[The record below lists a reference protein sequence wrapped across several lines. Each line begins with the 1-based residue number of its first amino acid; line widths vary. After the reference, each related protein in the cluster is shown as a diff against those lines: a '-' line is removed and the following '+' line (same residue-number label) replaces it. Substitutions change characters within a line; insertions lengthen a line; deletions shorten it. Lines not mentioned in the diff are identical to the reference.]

1 MHVMT
6 KYLATRKAAIAALQ
20 DYAVMEQII
29 ESTDEQI
36 KAAYADAASPASP
49 RMDGTPP
56 SGDLHA
62 SENRIVATIER
73 IDTYKARY
81 VEARQY
87 MDWFLPA
94 WEIHETIKDINAA
107 YDWFLPAWEI
117 LSEDDRLVLEAF
129 FLGDGTQ
136 DDAVQQICNHFYVEP
151 PPTRRSPVPW
161 LVLRPRSMMMTGGGE
176 YPECLPID
184 ERARLLHLG
193 KMRRQR
199 IELCGRPT

>member
-6 KYLATRKAAIAALQ
+6 KYLDTRKAAIAALQ

-62 SENRIVATIER
+62 SENRIVASIER
-73 IDTYKARY
+73 IDAYKARY
-81 VEARQY
+81 LQARQY

-94 WEIHETIKDINAA
+94 WEVIA
-107 YDWFLPAWEI
+107 
-117 LSEDDRLVLEAF
+117 EDDRFILE
-129 FLGDGTQ
+129 G
-136 DDAVQQICNHFYVEP
+136 CRPHHS
-151 PPTRRSPVPW
+151 RS
-161 LVLRPRSMMMTGGGE
+161 
-176 YPECLPID
+176 
-184 ERARLLHLG
+184 A
-193 KMRRQR
+193 
-199 IELCGRPT
+199 

>member
-6 KYLATRKAAIAALQ
+6 KYLDTRKAAIAALQ

-62 SENRIVATIER
+62 SENRIVASIER
-73 IDTYKARY
+73 IDAYKAHY
-81 VEARQY
+81 LQARQY

-94 WEIHETIKDINAA
+94 WEVIA
-107 YDWFLPAWEI
+107 
-117 LSEDDRLVLEAF
+117 EDDRFILEGF
-129 FLGDGTQ
+129 FLSEGTQ
-136 DDAVQQICNHFYVEP
+136 DEKVSMIADHFYVERD
-151 PPTRRSPVPW
+151 TVYRRKN
-161 LVLRPRSMMMTGGGE
+161 
-176 YPECLPID
+176 
-184 ERARLLHLG
+184 RALDRFATALYGQL
-193 KMRRQR
+193 
-199 IELCGRPT
+199 

>member
-6 KYLATRKAAIAALQ
+6 KYLDTRKAAIAALQ

-36 KAAYADAASPASP
+36 TAADADAASPASP

-73 IDTYKARY
+73 IDAYKARY
-81 VEARQY
+81 LQARQY

-94 WEIHETIKDINAA
+94 WEVIA
-107 YDWFLPAWEI
+107 
-117 LSEDDRLVLEAF
+117 EDDRFILEGF
-129 FLGDGTQ
+129 FLSEGTQ
-136 DDAVQQICNHFYVEP
+136 DEKVSMIADHFYVERD
-151 PPTRRSPVPW
+151 TVYRRKN
-161 LVLRPRSMMMTGGGE
+161 
-176 YPECLPID
+176 
-184 ERARLLHLG
+184 RALDRFATALYGQL
-193 KMRRQR
+193 
-199 IELCGRPT
+199 

>member
-6 KYLATRKAAIAALQ
+6 KYLDTRKAAIAALQ

-56 SGDLHA
+56 SGNLHA

-73 IDTYKARY
+73 IDTYTARY
-81 VEARQY
+81 AEARQY

-94 WEIHETIKDINAA
+94 WEVIA
-107 YDWFLPAWEI
+107 
-117 LSEDDRLVLEAF
+117 EDDRFILEGF
-129 FLGDGTQ
+129 FLSEGTQ
-136 DDAVQQICNHFYVEP
+136 DEKVSMIADHFYVERD
-151 PPTRRSPVPW
+151 TVYRRKN
-161 LVLRPRSMMMTGGGE
+161 
-176 YPECLPID
+176 
-184 ERARLLHLG
+184 RALDRFATALYGQL
-193 KMRRQR
+193 
-199 IELCGRPT
+199 

>member
-6 KYLATRKAAIAALQ
+6 KYLDTRKAAIAALQ

-49 RMDGTPP
+49 RIDGTPP

-81 VEARQY
+81 AEAHQY
-87 MDWFLPA
+87 M
-94 WEIHETIKDINAA
+94 
-107 YDWFLPAWEI
+107 DWFLPAWEI

-129 FLGDGTQ
+129 FLGEGTQ
-136 DDAVQQICNHFYVEP
+136 DEAVQQICNHFYVER
-151 PPTRRSPVPW
+151 TTAYQKKSRA
-161 LVLRPRSMMMTGGGE
+161 L
-176 YPECLPID
+176 
-184 ERARLLHLG
+184 ARLATALY
-193 KMRRQR
+193 
-199 IELCGRPT
+199 GRL

>member
-6 KYLATRKAAIAALQ
+6 KYLDTRKAAIAALQ

-62 SENRIVATIER
+62 SENRIVASIER
-73 IDTYKARY
+73 IAAYKARY
-81 VEARQY
+81 LQARQY

-94 WEIHETIKDINAA
+94 WEVIA
-107 YDWFLPAWEI
+107 
-117 LSEDDRLVLEAF
+117 EDDRFILEGF
-129 FLGDGTQ
+129 FLSEGTQ
-136 DDAVQQICNHFYVEP
+136 DEKVSMIADHFYVERD
-151 PPTRRSPVPW
+151 TVYRRKN
-161 LVLRPRSMMMTGGGE
+161 
-176 YPECLPID
+176 
-184 ERARLLHLG
+184 RALDRFATALYGQL
-193 KMRRQR
+193 
-199 IELCGRPT
+199 

>member
-6 KYLATRKAAIAALQ
+6 KYLDTRKAAIAALQ

-49 RMDGTPP
+49 RIDGTPP

-81 VEARQY
+81 AEARQY

-94 WEIHETIKDINAA
+94 WEII
-107 YDWFLPAWEI
+107 
-117 LSEDDRLVLEAF
+117 SEDDRLVLEAF

-193 KMRRQR
+193 KMCRQR

>member
-6 KYLATRKAAIAALQ
+6 KYLDTRKAAIAALQ

-73 IDTYKARY
+73 IAAYKARY
-81 VEARQY
+81 LQARQY

-94 WEIHETIKDINAA
+94 WEVIA
-107 YDWFLPAWEI
+107 
-117 LSEDDRLVLEAF
+117 EDDRFILESF
-129 FLGDGTQ
+129 FLSEGTQ
-136 DDAVQQICNHFYVEP
+136 DEKVSMIADHFYVERD
-151 PPTRRSPVPW
+151 TVYRRKN
-161 LVLRPRSMMMTGGGE
+161 
-176 YPECLPID
+176 
-184 ERARLLHLG
+184 RALDRFATALYGQL
-193 KMRRQR
+193 
-199 IELCGRPT
+199 

>member
-6 KYLATRKAAIAALQ
+6 KYLDTRKAAIAALQ

-56 SGDLHA
+56 SGNLHA

-81 VEARQY
+81 AEARQY

-94 WEIHETIKDINAA
+94 WEVIA
-107 YDWFLPAWEI
+107 
-117 LSEDDRLVLEAF
+117 EDDRFILEGF
-129 FLGDGTQ
+129 FLSEGTQ
-136 DDAVQQICNHFYVEP
+136 DEKVSMIADHFYVERD
-151 PPTRRSPVPW
+151 TVYRRKN
-161 LVLRPRSMMMTGGGE
+161 
-176 YPECLPID
+176 
-184 ERARLLHLG
+184 RALDRFATALYGQL
-193 KMRRQR
+193 
-199 IELCGRPT
+199 

>member
-6 KYLATRKAAIAALQ
+6 KYLDTRKAAIAALQ

-29 ESTDEQI
+29 DTTDDAI
-36 KAAYADAASPASP
+36 KTAYADAASPASP

-81 VEARQY
+81 AQARQY

-94 WEIHETIKDINAA
+94 WEVIA
-107 YDWFLPAWEI
+107 
-117 LSEDDRLVLEAF
+117 EDDRFILEGF
-129 FLGDGTQ
+129 FLSEGTQ
-136 DDAVQQICNHFYVEP
+136 DEKVSMIADHFYVERD
-151 PPTRRSPVPW
+151 TVYRRKN
-161 LVLRPRSMMMTGGGE
+161 
-176 YPECLPID
+176 
-184 ERARLLHLG
+184 RALDRFATALYGQL
-193 KMRRQR
+193 
-199 IELCGRPT
+199 